1 MLQSKSKKIFTY
13 LILFLILGTFNNKNF
28 YKLNFPKI
36 DSISIEGL
44 DEKNNFQ
51 LANKLIFL
59 KGNNL
64 FFLKKKEIIEII
76 NANSLVEKYSVFKIY
91 PSSLD
96 IKIDKTK
103 FLAQLNKNNDI
114 FLLGSNGKLTKI
126 NDDKKKSLPF
136 IFGDFEISDF
146 SELKKIINETNFN
159 YDEIKNLFYFKSGR
173 WDIETNL
180 GILIKLPK
188 NDIKKSLDTSVSL
201 IAQDFQKK
209 IKIIDLRQANQIIIN
224 DR

>member
-1 MLQSKSKKIFTY
+1 MY
-13 LILFLILGTFNNKNF
+13 LISNSPTCCFKDVI
-28 YKLNFPKI
+28 
-36 DSISIEGL
+36 
-44 DEKNNFQ
+44 
-51 LANKLIFL
+51 
-59 KGNNL
+59 KGSN
-64 FFLKKKEIIEII
+64 
-76 NANSLVEKYSVFKIY
+76 
-91 PSSLD
+91 
-96 IKIDKTK
+96 T
-103 FLAQLNKNNDI
+103 

-126 NDDKKKSLPF
+126 NGNKKRSLPF

-146 SELKKIINETNFN
+146 SELTKIINETNFN

-188 NDIKKSLDTSVSL
+188 NDIKKSLDTSVNL

-209 IKIIDLRQANQIIIN
+209 IKIIDLRQTNQIIIN